1 MPSDESNDS
10 ITFRSYPLENDD
22 HCKTLI
28 KIEPDQMEI
37 MGIGEGDIVKVT
49 GKDSTIAFCFS
60 LSQKELEKTKSQ
72 DIPVEY
78 LNTPH
83 KKTDYPKIILSSLV
97 SRNACPSRRI
107 RLVRLEKLSAKNFK
121 EDIPEATV
129 VTLGTLEFAEKTM
142 PNYKDNIDF
151 SLLFGILVKEKERVT
166 VPFLPDYAQ
175 RIEKKASRGR
185 AIHPVNFTS
194 LIMNAKPE
202 EHQFWLVTKN
212 TKFEFQNVT
221 MDEFRGK
228 VPKPE
233 ALSLLKV
240 IPIVKKLHLHDTNI
254 MFASVEVFES
264 TMKVNW
270 YTQQRIKLPDGLL
283 SNPSKFNDMNI
294 RPDSPELTIEIK
306 DDLGNVYSDG
316 HSGGGGGGSFPD
328 PSTNEIVSDYSGEYR
343 FFSKLDSKAKGITI
357 TVKEIAWVKRELRQV
372 HTPMTPPNMRPVNHS
387 NDKLSI
393 LEGPWEF
400 KIAL

>member
-1 MPSDESNDS
+1 MPSDESDDS

-28 KIEPDQMEI
+28 KIEPDQMEK
-37 MGIGEGDIVKVT
+37 MGISEGDIVRIT

-78 LNTPH
+78 LNPSH
-83 KKTDYPKIILSSLV
+83 KQTEHPKMILSSLV

-107 RLVRLEKLSAKNFK
+107 RLVQLEKLPTKSFK
-121 EDIPEATV
+121 DDIPEATT
-129 VTLGTLEFAEKTM
+129 VTLGTMEFAEKTM
-142 PNYKDNIDF
+142 PNYKGNIDF
-151 SLLFGILVKEKERVT
+151 SLLFGRLIKEKERIS

-175 RIEKKASRGR
+175 LIEKKASRKR
-185 AIHPVNFTS
+185 PPHPVNFAS
-194 LIMNAKPE
+194 LIIDAKPE
-202 EHQFWLVTKN
+202 EHEFWLVTKN
-212 TKFEFQNVT
+212 TKFEFQNVS

-228 VPKPE
+228 APKPE
-233 ALSLLKV
+233 ALSLLRV
-240 IPIVKKLHLHDTNI
+240 IPIVKKLHVYDTNI
-254 MFASVEVFES
+254 VFASVEVFEN
-264 TMKVNW
+264 TMKINW
-270 YTQQRIKLPDGLL
+270 YTQQRIKLPDNFL

-306 DDLGNVYSDG
+306 DNLGNMHSDG

-343 FFSKLDSKAKGITI
+343 FFSTLNPNAKEITI
-357 TVKEIAWVKRELRQV
+357 IVKEIAWVKRERRQM
-372 HTPMTPPNMRPVNHS
+372 HIPPTPSNARSMNHS

-400 KIAL
+400 KIIL

>member
-1 MPSDESNDS
+1 MPGDESDDF

-28 KIEPDQMEI
+28 KIEPDQMEK
-37 MGIGEGDIVKVT
+37 MGIAEGDIVRVT
-49 GKDSTIAFCFS
+49 DKDSTIAFCFS
-60 LSQKELEKTKSQ
+60 LSQKELEKTKLQ
-72 DIPVEY
+72 DVPVDY
-78 LNTPH
+78 LNPSH
-83 KKTDYPKIILSSLV
+83 KKTDHPKMILSSLV
-97 SRNACPSRRI
+97 SRNACPSRRM
-107 RLVRLEKLSAKNFK
+107 RLVQLEKLHSKNFK
-121 EDIPEATV
+121 DSVPEATV

-151 SLLFGILVKEKERVT
+151 SLLFGRLIKEKERVS
-166 VPFLPDYAQ
+166 VPFLPDYARQ
-175 RIEKKASRGR
+175 IEKKASRGR
-185 AIHPVNFTS
+185 PPHPVNFAS
-194 LIMNAKPE
+194 LIIDAKPE
-202 EHQFWLVTKN
+202 EHEFWLVTKN
-212 TKFEFQNVT
+212 TKFEFQNVP

-228 VPKPE
+228 APKPE

-254 MFASVEVFES
+254 MFASVEVFEN
-264 TMKVNW
+264 TMKINW
-270 YTQQRIKLPDGLL
+270 YTQQRIKLPEDII

-306 DDLGNVYSDG
+306 DDLGNVHADG

-328 PSTNEIVSDYSGEYR
+328 PSANEIVSDYSGEYR
-343 FFSKLDSKAKGITI
+343 FFSTLDPAAKEITI
-357 TVKEIAWVKRELRQV
+357 IIKEMAWVKRELRQV
-372 HTPMTPPNMRPVNHS
+372 HTTMKPPNMRSMHHS

-400 KIAL
+400 KITL